1 VAPDPA
7 AKGNEQTLIDYW
19 TKGTGAAKIRWG
31 VPGDFDRCVDLVTV
45 EAHGEVPDVK
55 GYCANLHHKAIGVW
69 PGQEDKKAALMAAGE
84 PVQPTLTPEG
94 MTQITMPSLVTI
106 PGVDLVAAGEWP
118 LSSGDATFTTED
130 LMAAV
135 DAAKCPAVGAPV
147 IKLGHVDPR
156 FDGQPAVG
164 RVLNL
169 ALAAQGN
176 KITGDLAGMP
186 GWLAAAMNSAY
197 PNRSIEG
204 CYDYRCQVG
213 HLHPFVLTGLALLGV
228 TPPGVG
234 VLSALGDVA
243 VLYGV
248 QAAAST
254 GSTWTLE
261 GAAMAQPVMAAGTT
275 TEDVRR
281 AYYAQPGMNLTYWIT
296 EMQLDPPQLIVC
308 DEATDNVYRVPV
320 TISASDGITFGDPV
334 MVKVEY
340 ADVAAGRRSG
350 AVLVYANA
358 ADSRAGV
365 MGAWSASTQIKNLGD
380 DPAASKLKAMFA
392 LPGDTKSD
400 SSLPHH
406 DVSTD
411 GTVGA
416 ANPDGCSAA
425 IGAINGAQG
434 GLKDVSEA
442 QARAAYNHLAA
453 HLTAAGKTP
462 PDYSGPGAS
471 TSAARKDGDSHDHA
485 DPPDPKAAAAVHDP
499 FTGTH
504 THSHDANGSQG
515 GDATH
520 EHEHTHSGDADHG
533 HSHPAAAGPTQE
545 RGLKVDFTD
554 EQNKALRA
562 ALGLAEDAELTPDG
576 VITAAAALREQANQK
591 VAAAGRAGL
600 PEGTIIVE
608 KEAWDG
614 LNKRVDDGEAYRKRQ
629 AVKERDTVIA
639 SAIGAGKF
647 SVARRDHW
655 ARLWDADPEGTRQVL
670 AGLQKN
676 VVPVGD
682 IGAPGTTDP
691 DDVDEEY
698 RTLFGTG
705 TK

>member
-1 VAPDPA
+1 MPPSAL
-7 AKGNEQTLIDYW
+7 AKGNEDTLIKYW
-19 TKGTGAAKIRWG
+19 TEGAGAAKIRWG

-45 EAHGEVPDVK
+45 EAHGDVPDVK
-55 GYCANLHHKAIGVW
+55 GYCANLHHKALGVW
-69 PGQEDKKAALMAAGE
+69 PGGEDKKASMVFAAAVE
-84 PVQPTLTPEG
+84 PSLAPTGLA
-94 MTQITMPSLVTI
+94 QVTMPSLVTI

-118 LSSGDATFTTED
+118 LSTGDSTFTTED

-135 DAAKCPAVGAPV
+135 EASKCPAVGAPV

-156 FDGQPAVG
+156 FDGEPAVG

-169 ALAAQGN
+169 GLAAQGN
-176 KITGDLAGMP
+176 KITGDLSGMP
-186 GWLAAAMNSAY
+186 GWLGAAMGSAY

-204 CYDYRCQVG
+204 CYDYRCQMG

-243 VLYGV
+243 SLYGV
-248 QAAAST
+248 MAAAST
-254 GSTWTLE
+254 GPTWTLK
-261 GAAMAQPVMAAGTT
+261 GAAMSHQAIGGAVAAAGVT

-281 AYYAQPGMNLTYWIT
+281 AYYAQPGMILTYWIT

-308 DEATDNVYRVPV
+308 DEATENVYRVPV
-320 TISASDGITFGDPV
+320 KIASGGDVTFGDPV
-334 MVKVEY
+334 QVKVEY
-340 ADVAAGRRSG
+340 ADVAAARSSG
-350 AVLVYANA
+350 AVLVYATA
-358 ADSRAGV
+358 AESRAGV
-365 MGAWSASTQIKNLGD
+365 VEGAWSASTQIKNLGD
-380 DPAASKLKAMFA
+380 DPPASKLKAMFA

-406 DVSTD
+406 DVGTD
-411 GTVGA
+411 GAVGA

-434 GLKDVSEA
+434 GLKGVSED
-442 QARAAYNHLAA
+442 QAKAAYAHLAK
-453 HLTAAGKTP
+453 HLTDAGKEAP
-462 PDYSGPGAS
+462 EYSGPGAS
-471 TSAARKDGDSHDHA
+471 TSAARKDGDQHDK
-485 DPPDPKAAAAVHDP
+485 PQAAGMHDAY
-499 FTGTH
+499 TGSH
-504 THSHDANGSQG
+504 THAHAANGSQG
-515 GDATH
+515 GDDTH

-533 HSHPAAAGPTQE
+533 HSHPSAAGPTQE

-576 VITAAAALREQANQK
+576 VVTAAAALREQANAK
-591 VAAAGRAGL
+591 VAAASRAGL

-614 LNKRVDDGEAYRKRQ
+614 LNQRVTDGENFRKRQ

-639 SAIGAGKF
+639 AAIGAGKF

-682 IGAPGTTDP
+682 IGAPGSSDP

-698 RTLFGTG
+698 SALFGNPN
-705 TK
+705 K

>member
-1 VAPDPA
+1 MPPDPA
-7 AKGNEQTLIDYW
+7 AKGNEDTLIKYW
-19 TKGTGAAKIRWG
+19 TEGGGAAKIRWG

-45 EAHGEVPDVK
+45 EAHGDVPDVK
-55 GYCANLHHKAIGVW
+55 GYCANLHHKALGVW
-69 PGQEDKKAALMAAGE
+69 PGGEDKKASAMMFAAAVEPSMA
-84 PVQPTLTPEG
+84 PTG
-94 MTQITMPSLVTI
+94 VAQVTMPSLVTI

-118 LSSGDATFTTED
+118 LSTGDTTFTPED

-135 DAAKCPAVGAPV
+135 EASKCPAVGAPV

-156 FDGQPAVG
+156 FDGEPAVG
-164 RVLNL
+164 RVLNMG
-169 ALAAQGN
+169 LAAQGN
-176 KITGDLAGMP
+176 KVTGDLAGMP
-186 GWLAAAMNSAY
+186 GWLGAVMGSAY

-204 CYDYRCQVG
+204 CYDYRCQLG
-213 HLHPFVLTGLALLGV
+213 HVHQFVLTGLALLGV

-234 VLSALGDVA
+234 VLGMLGDVA
-243 VLYGV
+243 ALYGV
-248 QAAAST
+248 QAAVST
-254 GSTWTLE
+254 GPTWTLK
-261 GAAMAQPVMAAGTT
+261 GAAMPPQAIGGGVAAAGVT

-281 AYYAQPGMNLTYWIT
+281 AYYAQPGMMLTYWIT

-308 DEATDNVYRVPV
+308 DEATENVYRVPV
-320 TISASDGITFGDPV
+320 KIASGGGVTFGDPV
-334 MVKVEY
+334 QVKVEY
-340 ADVAAGRRSG
+340 ADVAAGRRTG
-350 AVLVYANA
+350 AVLVYATA
-358 ADSRAGV
+358 SESRAGV
-365 MGAWSASTQIKNLGD
+365 VEGAWAASTQIKNLGD
-380 DPAASKLKAMFA
+380 DPPASKLKAMFA
-392 LPGDTKSD
+392 LPGDTKAD

-406 DVSTD
+406 DVGDD

-425 IGAINGAQG
+425 IAAINGGRG
-434 GLKDVSEA
+434 GLTGVSA
-442 QARAAYNHLAA
+442 DQAKAAYNHLAK
-453 HLTAAGKTP
+453 HLTDAGKEAP
-462 PDYSGPGAS
+462 EYSGPSAS
-471 TSAARKDGDSHDHA
+471 APTPPAPTQAAGMHDA
-485 DPPDPKAAAAVHDP
+485 Y
-499 FTGTH
+499 TGSH
-504 THSHDANGSQG
+504 THAHAANGSQG
-515 GDATH
+515 GDDTH

-533 HSHPAAAGPTQE
+533 HSHPSAAGPTQE

-576 VITAAAALREQANQK
+576 VITAAASLREQANQK

-614 LNKRVDDGEAYRKRQ
+614 LNKRVTDGETYRKRQ

-639 SAIGAGKF
+639 AAIGVGKF

-682 IGAPGTTDP
+682 IGAPGSNDP

-698 RTLFGTG
+698 SALFGNP
-705 TK
+705 K